1 MLTILFLVLR
11 SQVFECNRRKE
22 PVGFLDPA
30 LINYANICSNGYDDY
45 FNYAVKAL
53 THYQDKE
60 LILLPYN
67 QA

>member
-30 LINYANICSNGYDDY
+30 LINYTNIWSNGYDDY

>member
-11 SQVFECNRRKE
+11 SQVFECNRRNE

-30 LINYANICSNGYDDY
+30 IINYTNISCNEYERTFD
-45 FNYAVKAL
+45 YAVKAL

>member
-11 SQVFECNRRKE
+11 SQIFEGNRRKE

-30 LINYANICSNGYDDY
+30 LINYTNICSNGYDDI
-45 FNYAVKAL
+45 FNYAMKTL
-53 THYQDKE
+53 THYQDQE